1 MNHAEWDD
9 NILEEEGTRIISL
22 TRNEALFIDDSV
34 TMLIEPEAN
43 LPLPFRPLAPK
54 ALIPVPANML
64 DKLGAVILAT
74 ADNNNPVEIELYI
87 SELYIL
93 REMCLSYIT
102 INGERVGYN
111 LKRKLYQL
119 IHSAYTSDAEWDT
132 LLASFD
138 SQKGRIE
145 NIIREKE
152 QRE

>member
-9 NILEEEGTRIISL
+9 DIQEEEGTRIISL

-74 ADNNNPVEIELYI
+74 ADNNNQVEIELYI

-111 LKRKLYQL
+111 LKRKVYKALLGKTPQEEEL
-119 IHSAYTSDAEWDT
+119 LSEERKIFENLLNNANVDISAHPLE
-132 LLASFD
+132 
-138 SQKGRIE
+138 
-145 NIIREKE
+145 
-152 QRE
+152 

>member
-9 NILEEEGTRIISL
+9 DIMEEETRVISI

-43 LPLPFRPLAPK
+43 LPLPFRPLIPK
-54 ALIPVPANML
+54 ALVPVPANLL
-64 DKLGAVILAT
+64 DKLGAVILST
-74 ADNNNPVEIELYI
+74 ADNNNQAEIELYI

-111 LKRKLYQL
+111 LKRKIYKALL
-119 IHSAYTSDAEWDT
+119 GRTPKEEELLSEERKTFENLLNNANIDISAPPLE
-132 LLASFD
+132 
-138 SQKGRIE
+138 
-145 NIIREKE
+145 
-152 QRE
+152 

>member
-34 TMLIEPEAN
+34 TMLIEPEVN
-43 LPLPFRPLAPK
+43 LPLPFRPLVPK

-111 LKRKLYQL
+111 LKRKIYKALLGKTPQEEEL
-119 IHSAYTSDAEWDT
+119 LSEERKIFENLLNNANVDISANPLE
-132 LLASFD
+132 
-138 SQKGRIE
+138 
-145 NIIREKE
+145 
-152 QRE
+152 